1 MEKVTSFKTE
11 FLRRDEDH
19 SEESFVNA
27 EETSDVDMEVDVDQ
41 SRSRSREEN
50 GGITQLRDE
59 VQALK
64 KQVRTLKRILV
75 MNVFENKHDM
85 KDFFSDIW

>member
-27 EETSDVDMEVDVDQ
+27 EETSDVDVDQ

-75 MNVFENKHDM
+75 MNIFENKHDM